1 MQPHGYRNDGG
12 LMRGCVLK
20 VLRDKDEIVIST
32 QDTPTRDHPND
43 RLLLRINVDELR
55 RLIEQSTPELLA
67 TAPVEDRP

>member
-32 QDTPTRDHPND
+32 RDTPTRDHPND
-43 RLLLRINVDELR
+43 RLLLRIKVDELR
-55 RLIEQSTPELLA
+55 RLIEQSTPELLKGN
-67 TAPVEDRP
+67 P